1 MEEEK
6 ERLRLLTWLLYHTV
20 AAISGA
26 WSGYTAAAGLS
37 ASSLKHSLG
46 LRSILPQV
54 ENYISIQIIYIMKC

>member
-6 ERLRLLTWLLYHTV
+6 EKLRMLAWLLYHTV
-20 AAISGA
+20 PAISGA

-37 ASSLKHSLG
+37 ASPLKHPVG

-54 ENYISIQIIYIMKC
+54 ENYISHTNNHT